1 MLKKLLIADDEALA
15 LIGLCSML
23 TWEEYDI
30 EICGTAHNGVQALEI
45 ISSLHPDIVITDI
58 KMPLKSGLEVLEESR
73 QRFGELP
80 VFIILT
86 SYEEFS
92 FAKKAIS
99 HGALD
104 YLVKLEMTPQSLAQT
119 ISRACARVNEIHS
132 TRDSADTAPPNHGYS
147 LQACR
152 DAFFSHLYFNFFESR
167 EQFEVQSQNLNFHF
181 TADCYAVAAFELEDW
196 DNCIQPEQRLA
207 LYTGSMQ
214 IVKDTCEKF
223 FPCYV
228 TGLDIRHFNLLLCLD
243 AKTVCDHSRLIR
255 IIHTSLSAVHNFWG
269 LRMYCAVGEFVSNAF
284 YARRS
289 YRSACSLIPTLSAEK
304 PVAIDDGS
312 ALKQHDYK
320 FKFSEYRSDLTRAF
334 NELDA
339 SALQDITDQII
350 SNFSGKPA
358 EYMQAMNAA
367 ISLLHLSLSL
377 FPDGE
382 TAIEE
387 IFSDLPDNYRSLYLQ
402 TTTEQYCKWII
413 RLRDGLCENI
423 RNRKQCYKE
432 KLLKEVQE
440 YIRNHLDERLLISD
454 VAEFFHFSSS
464 YLSQL
469 FAQYSDCSYVDY
481 VTREKITASKIMM
494 ASGDKK
500 IYEIAE
506 LLGYNSAFYF
516 SKVFK
521 KATGLTP
528 REYIQNLGN

>member
-1 MLKKLLIADDEALA
+1 
-15 LIGLCSML
+15 
-23 TWEEYDI
+23 
-30 EICGTAHNGVQALEI
+30 
-45 ISSLHPDIVITDI
+45 
-58 KMPLKSGLEVLEESR
+58 
-73 QRFGELP
+73 
-80 VFIILT
+80 
-86 SYEEFS
+86 
-92 FAKKAIS
+92 
-99 HGALD
+99 
-104 YLVKLEMTPQSLAQT
+104 
-119 ISRACARVNEIHS
+119 
-132 TRDSADTAPPNHGYS
+132 
-147 LQACR
+147 
-152 DAFFSHLYFNFFESR
+152 
-167 EQFEVQSQNLNFHF
+167 
-181 TADCYAVAAFELEDW
+181 
-196 DNCIQPEQRLA
+196 
-207 LYTGSMQ
+207 
-214 IVKDTCEKF
+214 
-223 FPCYV
+223 
-228 TGLDIRHFNLLLCLD
+228 
-243 AKTVCDHSRLIR
+243 
-255 IIHTSLSAVHNFWG
+255 
-269 LRMYCAVGEFVSNAF
+269 
-284 YARRS
+284 
-289 YRSACSLIPTLSAEK
+289 
-304 PVAIDDGS
+304 
-312 ALKQHDYK
+312 
-320 FKFSEYRSDLTRAF
+320 
-334 NELDA
+334 
-339 SALQDITDQII
+339 
-350 SNFSGKPA
+350 
-358 EYMQAMNAA
+358 MQAMNAA